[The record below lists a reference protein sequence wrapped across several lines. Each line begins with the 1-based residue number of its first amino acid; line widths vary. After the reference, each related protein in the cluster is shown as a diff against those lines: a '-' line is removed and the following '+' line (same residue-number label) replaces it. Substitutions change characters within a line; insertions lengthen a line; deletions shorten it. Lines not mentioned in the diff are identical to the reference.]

1 MMIIAPPASPHREDH
16 TAFEFDDFESFAC
29 GCVAARFRVVPW
41 AGHILR
47 IETKGPYCPF
57 DQHACGAIVGIGLR
71 SDAMSSDEAGLVG
84 NEDSND

>member
-1 MMIIAPPASPHREDH
+1 MIASPISPRRESQ

-57 DQHACGAIVGIGLR
+57 DQHGCGAIVGIGLR
-71 SDAMSSDEAGLVG
+71 SDAMSSDEANLV
-84 NEDSND
+84 EPDDTND